1 MQKKLIVAAVAGA
14 LAAPLAFAQ
23 SNVTIYGVG
32 DVYVESI
39 KSGDNKDF
47 RVEEGGLSGSRIGF
61 RVTEDLGGGLS
72 ANVVYEGG
80 ITVDTGAFGGF
91 TRQAYV
97 GLAGKS
103 WGSVNLGRQY
113 TPLFTVAAKTDATDY
128 ADHSPFVMLGA
139 LGSVG
144 PNTGNLI
151 RQSNAVR
158 YDSPSFGGLS
168 LAGMYGAGEFAA
180 NDDDAN
186 DMYALAAQYG
196 AGPVYVG
203 AGWSRTQDVNGV
215 NGRDFDTWLVGASF
229 EFGPAK
235 LFASY
240 VDGDLDDVGDQQ
252 TWQLGA
258 HFKVG
263 PAGTIVASYVDHE
276 LDLRNAADRE
286 AKGYFV
292 SYQHALSKRTTAYA
306 TYATLRNDNNGGFTL
321 NGFANSAADDDPR
334 AIIFGMRHVF

>member
-39 KSGDNKDF
+39 KSGDNKAF

-72 ANVVYEGG
+72 ANVVFEGA
-80 ITVDTGAFGGF
+80 VVADNPGAFSF
-91 TRQAYV
+91 ARQAYA
-97 GLAGKS
+97 GLAGKA

-113 TPLFTVAAKTDATDY
+113 TPMFTVAAKTDATGY
-128 ADHSPFVMLGA
+128 ADHSPFVMLGS

-158 YDSPSFGGLS
+158 YDSPSFGGFS
-168 LAGMYGAGEFAA
+168 LAGMYGAGERAT
-180 NDDDAN
+180 DPRDAN
-186 DMYALAAQYG
+186 DMYSLAGQYG
-196 AGPVYVG
+196 AGPLYVG
-203 AGWSRTQDVNGV
+203 AAWSRTQDVGAV
-215 NGRDFDTWLVGASF
+215 SGADFDSWLVGATF
-229 EFGPAK
+229 QFGPAK
-235 LFASY
+235 LFANY
-240 VDGDLDDVGDQQ
+240 VDGEQEVPGASSNDQQ

-263 PAGTIVASYVDHE
+263 PAGTIVGSYVDHE
-276 LDLRNAADRE
+276 ADGRGD
-286 AKGYFV
+286 AKGYFL

-306 TYATLRNDNNGGFTL
+306 TYATLRNDDNASYTL
-321 NGFANSAADDDPR
+321 NGFANSAAGDDPR
-334 AIIFGMRHVF
+334 ALIFGMRHVF